1 MSDWEGAI
9 DPVYFEDTYYLG
21 AGKDGTVGIAHV
33 PRPPANAPDR
43 SRHVHLARHSVVL
56 ATRCLI
62 PSQMP
67 RYPRLRRWRPPGRRL
82 GDAASKARPPWH
94 LVCYLKEDVLQ
105 LTGVKKVKPF
115 TRLSIVVLWLIAL
128 PQLLLFIASW
138 EITLNGAPVPLWLS
152 VLVAALA
159 ASLAV
164 MVWRE
169 RPQLKS
175 KTPPH
180 GADTP
185 SGQRPVESGLTA
197 CEVAEQYDAILRR
210 RRASDRLDRRP
221 ASTGVAAAA
230 CTAGSP
236 GPQVLPDGI
245 AP

>member
-21 AGKDGTVGIAHV
+21 AGKDGTVSIAHV

-56 ATRCLI
+56 ATRCSI
-62 PSQMP
+62 PGQMP

-94 LVCYLKEDVLQ
+94 LVCYLKEDVLR

-152 VLVAALA
+152 VLWRPSLPAWRSWSGGNGRSKKQAAPRT
-159 ASLAV
+159 V
-164 MVWRE
+164 R
-169 RPQLKS
+169 
-175 KTPPH
+175 TH
-180 GADTP
+180 
-185 SGQRPVESGLTA
+185 
-197 CEVAEQYDAILRR
+197 
-210 RRASDRLDRRP
+210 RP
-221 ASTGVAAAA
+221 ASVQSKVVDRVRGRGADDV
-230 CTAGSP
+230 
-236 GPQVLPDGI
+236 I
-245 AP
+245 APAASVRSSR